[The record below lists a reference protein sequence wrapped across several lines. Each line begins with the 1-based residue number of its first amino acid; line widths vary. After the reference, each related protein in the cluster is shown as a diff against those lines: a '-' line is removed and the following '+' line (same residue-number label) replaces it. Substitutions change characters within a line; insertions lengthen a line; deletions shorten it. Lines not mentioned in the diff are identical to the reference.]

1 MKKVLLFTLVLLL
14 SAGMVFAGGSKEK
27 GESDGKADG
36 GKQFIV
42 IKSSSIGG
50 SWYAC
55 GAAFAKLISDNT
67 KYVAMNSASPGLT
80 NESIKAMMD
89 GKAQLGLAD
98 AEAAYAA
105 FKGKDPWTAPV
116 AVNNLF
122 TIWPGVFNVIVGA
135 DTNINTLADLK
146 GKSIATY
153 VEGEPSGIAFM
164 DLLSWVGVTD
174 KNSRVYRIMKNDA
187 TRMFIDGQ
195 ADCLIYAFGH
205 GHAKL
210 KEITTARKVRFL
222 PTDEANVKKFIEK
235 YPFYT
240 SEQFGSE
247 FGVPDAQQFI
257 SPYFIACLDTLPA
270 DQAYEFTKV
279 WWENWKFLEEA
290 LPSNVPY
297 INRNNPKGDLPF
309 PLHPG
314 SEKYFKEKGII
325 K

>member
-1 MKKVLLFTLVLLL
+1 
-14 SAGMVFAGGSKEK
+14 
-27 GESDGKADG
+27 
-36 GKQFIV
+36 
-42 IKSSSIGG
+42 
-50 SWYAC
+50 
-55 GAAFAKLISDNT
+55 
-67 KYVAMNSASPGLT
+67 
-80 NESIKAMMD
+80 
-89 GKAQLGLAD
+89 
-98 AEAAYAA
+98 
-105 FKGKDPWTAPV
+105 
-116 AVNNLF
+116 
-122 TIWPGVFNVIVGA
+122 
-135 DTNINTLADLK
+135 
-146 GKSIATY
+146 
-153 VEGEPSGIAFM
+153 
-164 DLLSWVGVTD
+164 
-174 KNSRVYRIMKNDA
+174 MKNDA

-222 PTDEANVKKFIEK
+222 PTDDANVKKFIEK

-240 SEQFGSE
+240 SEKFGSE
-247 FGVPDAQQFI
+247 FGVPDEQQFI

>member
-1 MKKVLLFTLVLLL
+1 MKKVLLITLVLLL
-14 SAGMVFAGGSKEK
+14 AAGMVFAGGSKEK
-27 GESDGKADG
+27 GEGDGADG

-205 GHAKL
+205 GHSKL
-210 KEITTARKVRFL
+210 KEICTARKIKFV
-222 PTDEANVKKFIEK
+222 PTDDVLAKKFMEK
-235 YPFYT
+235 YPYYSST
-240 SEQFGSE
+240 QFGSE
-247 FGVPDAQQFI
+247 FNVPDAQQFQ
-257 SPYFIACLDTLPA
+257 STYFIMCLDSLPE

-279 WWENWKFLEEA
+279 WWENWDFLQEA
-290 LPSNVPY
+290 MPSNVPW
-297 INRNNPKGDLPF
+297 INRDDPQGGLPI
-309 PLHPG
+309 PMHPG
-314 SEKYFKEKGII
+314 ALKYFKEKGII

>member
-1 MKKVLLFTLVLLL
+1 MKKVLLFALVLLL
-14 SAGMVFAGGSKEK
+14 AAGMVFAGGSKEK
-27 GESDGKADG
+27 GEGGEG
-36 GKQFIV
+36 GKQFVV

-55 GAAFAKLISDNT
+55 GAAFAKLITDNT
-67 KYVAMNSASPGLT
+67 NFIAMNSASPGLT
-80 NESIKAMMD
+80 NESIKAMAE
-89 GKAQLGLAD
+89 GKAQLALGEPLGGYTALT
-98 AEAAYAA
+98 
-105 FKGKDPWTAPV
+105 GKEPWDKPQ
-116 AVNNLF
+116 NIRILF
-122 TIWPGVFNVIVGA
+122 GIWPGIFNIVVNA
-135 DTNINTLADLK
+135 DSNIKTLADLK

-153 VEGEPSGIAFM
+153 VEGEPDGIAFSE
-164 DLLSWVGVTD
+164 LLSWAGVNDQTA
-174 KNSRVYRIMKNDA
+174 RIYRIMKNDA

-222 PTDEANVKKFIEK
+222 PTDDANVKKFIEK

>member
-14 SAGMVFAGGSKEK
+14 DAGMVFAGGSKEK
-27 GESDGKADG
+27 GEGDGADG

-210 KEITTARKVRFL
+210 KEITTARKIRFV
-222 PTDEANVKKFIEK
+222 PTDDALAKKFMEK
-235 YPFYT
+235 YPYYSST
-240 SEQFGSE
+240 IFGSE
-247 FGVPDAQQFI
+247 FNVPDAQQFQ
-257 SPYFIACLDTLPA
+257 STYFIMCLDTLPE

-279 WWENWKFLEEA
+279 WWENWDFLQEA
-290 LPSNVPY
+290 MPSNVPW
-297 INRNNPKGDLPF
+297 INRDDPQGGLPI
-309 PLHPG
+309 PMHPG
-314 SEKYFKEKGII
+314 ALKYFKEKGII

>member
-1 MKKVLLFTLVLLL
+1 MKKVLLFALVLILA
-14 SAGMVFAGGSKEK
+14 AGMVFAGGSKEK
-27 GESDGKADG
+27 GEGGADG
-36 GKQFIV
+36 GKQFVV

-55 GAAFAKLISDNT
+55 GAAYAKLITDNT
-67 KYVAMNSASPGLT
+67 NFIAMNSASPGLT
-80 NESIKAMMD
+80 NESIKAMAE
-89 GKAQLGLAD
+89 GKAQLALGEPLGGYTALQ
-98 AEAAYAA
+98 
-105 FKGKDPWTAPV
+105 GKEPWDKPQ
-116 AVNNLF
+116 NIRILF
-122 TIWPGVFNVIVGA
+122 GIWPGIFNIVVNA
-135 DTNINTLADLK
+135 DSNIKTLADLK

-153 VEGEPSGIAFM
+153 VEGEPDGIAFSE
-164 DLLSWVGVTD
+164 LLSWAGVTD
-174 KNSRVYRIMKNDA
+174 QTARIYRIMKNDA

-222 PTDEANVKKFIEK
+222 PTDDANVKKFIEK

-240 SEQFGSE
+240 SEKFGSE
-247 FGVPDAQQFI
+247 FGVPDEQQFI

-290 LPSNVPY
+290 LPSNVPF
-297 INRNNPKGDLPF
+297 INRSNPKGDLPF

>member
-1 MKKVLLFTLVLLL
+1 MKKVLLITLVLLL
-14 SAGMVFAGGSKEK
+14 AAGMVFAGGSKEK
-27 GESDGKADG
+27 GEGGEG
-36 GKQFIV
+36 GKQFVV

-55 GAAFAKLISDNT
+55 GAAFAKLITDNT
-67 KYVAMNSASPGLT
+67 NFIAMNSASPGLT
-80 NESIKAMMD
+80 NESIKAMAE
-89 GKAQLGLAD
+89 GKAQLALGEPLGGYTALQ
-98 AEAAYAA
+98 
-105 FKGKDPWTAPV
+105 GKEPWDKPQ
-116 AVNNLF
+116 NIRILF
-122 TIWPGVFNVIVGA
+122 GIWPGIFNIVVNA
-135 DTNINTLADLK
+135 DSDIKTLSDLK

-153 VEGEPSGIAFM
+153 VEGEPDGIAFSE
-164 DLLSWVGVTD
+164 LLDWAGVND
-174 KNSRVYRIMKNDA
+174 KNSRIYRIMKNDA

-222 PTDEANVKKFIEK
+222 PTDDANVKKFIEK

-247 FGVPDAQQFI
+247 FGVPDEQQFI